1 VASAFAD
8 VAGNVNVAETES
20 FTLQTAPAVQ
30 ILDNGDA
37 GYTAPGFVSYSGIGY
52 QSDVQ
57 YSAAHSGRTATWSFS
72 GLASGTYRVS
82 ATWVPNPNRAT
93 NAPYTISDAGGTVAV
108 NQEQAPNDFSD
119 AGVSWEDLV
128 TGLSVTDGTLQVSLT
143 DVGANEYVIA
153 DAIRVERVGAL
164 HAASVGAFGLADA
177 TGLTE
182 ADVAHV
188 RTAAAGYWSATELTA
203 AARLSDTQVVIA
215 DLPATLL
222 GVASAWTQ
230 TVWLDADAAG
240 YGWPVEA
247 ESRERRAESWDQP
260 PEPRTLNPEA
270 YDLLTVLT
278 HELGHVLG
286 YDDLDPLS
294 GPPSIMTGVLTS
306 GTRRVPAVGELGP
319 ASLVSAPDGSLSGS
333 VDAWLGDL
341 GRFDPSP
348 RLKRAVRH
356 EDRAPRGLRERTPD
370 EDSEGPRR
378 DTRNLTRRPKD
389 DEELLEVLARGR
401 TPDEEHGSQDDFFA
415 RLGDD
420 AA

>member
-1 VASAFAD
+1 
-8 VAGNVNVAETES
+8 
-20 FTLQTAPAVQ
+20 
-30 ILDNGDA
+30 
-37 GYTAPGFVSYSGIGY
+37 
-52 QSDVQ
+52 
-57 YSAAHSGRTATWSFS
+57 
-72 GLASGTYRVS
+72 
-82 ATWVPNPNRAT
+82 
-93 NAPYTISDAGGTVAV
+93 
-108 NQEQAPNDFSD
+108 
-119 AGVSWEDLV
+119 
-128 TGLSVTDGTLQVSLT
+128 
-143 DVGANEYVIA
+143 
-153 DAIRVERVGAL
+153 
-164 HAASVGAFGLADA
+164 
-177 TGLTE
+177 
-182 ADVAHV
+182 
-188 RTAAAGYWSATELTA
+188 
-203 AARLSDTQVVIA
+203 
-215 DLPATLL
+215 
-222 GVASAWTQ
+222 
-230 TVWLDADAAG
+230 
-240 YGWPVEA
+240 
-247 ESRERRAESWDQP
+247 
-260 PEPRTLNPEA
+260 
-270 YDLLTVLT
+270 LLTVLT